1 MKKRTVMIVP
11 LIFATFLVVGNSGCN
26 EVAVP
31 EENNLTES
39 VSESPANE
47 KGLIL
52 PLPPVEEGPVAE
64 ALYNRVSHRN
74 YSDQALQL
82 SQVGSLLWSAGGIN
96 VDGLTGPTRTSP
108 SAGARYPIDI
118 YLVVGSV
125 EGLDAGIYRYNYENH
140 ALEPVV
146 LEDRRLTLAEAALGQ
161 EFIAK
166 APVAIVLV
174 AYYERTT
181 DRYGDR
187 GERYVYMDAGYASQ
201 SIYLQVEEMGLATV
215 AVGAFDDT
223 EVAGVLLTEGNPL
236 LIMPVGYRP
245 S

>member
-1 MKKRTVMIVP
+1 MGKRIVVIVSLSLASLL
-11 LIFATFLVVGNSGCN
+11 LIGFSGCN
-26 EVAVP
+26 NGVAP

-39 VSESPANE
+39 VVESPENE
-47 KGLIL
+47 NGLAM
-52 PLPPVEEGPVAE
+52 PLPPVEEGFVAE
-64 ALYNRVSHRN
+64 ALYNRVSRRS

-82 SQVGSLLWSAGGIN
+82 SQIGSLLWSAGGIN

-118 YLVVGSV
+118 YLVAGSV
-125 EGLDAGIYRYNYENH
+125 EGLEADIYRYNYENH

-161 EFIAK
+161 GFIAE

-201 SIYLQVEEMGLATV
+201 SIYLKAEEMGLATV
-215 AVGAFDDT
+215 AVGAFDDA
-223 EVAGVLLTEGNPL
+223 EIAGVLLTEGKPL
-236 LIMPVGYRP
+236 LIMPVGYKP